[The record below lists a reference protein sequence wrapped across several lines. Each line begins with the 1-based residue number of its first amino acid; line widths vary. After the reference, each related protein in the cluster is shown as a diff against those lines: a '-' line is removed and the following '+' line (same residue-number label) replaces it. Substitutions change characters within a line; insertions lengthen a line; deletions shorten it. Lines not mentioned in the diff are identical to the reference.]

1 MGKIKRIKSAY
12 LARPCPAFKQ
22 SGKHG
27 LGLLVSDPKNPRLI
41 LNVYSL
47 LMWLAQPF
55 MRLKLARRARQE
67 PGYAEATDER
77 FGS

>member
-1 MGKIKRIKSAY
+1 M
-12 LARPCPAFKQ
+12 
-22 SGKHG
+22 
-27 LGLLVSDPKNPRLI
+27 SDPKNPRLI

-55 MRLKLARRARQE
+55 MRRKLARRARQE

-77 FGS
+77 FGSYTQPQEAKSELLWLHAVSQIGRAHV